1 MILNSFERES
11 LSSEFYEVILNIT
24 SKIRHEV
31 TASIEDTASSYE
43 FYTSDI
49 GVPS

>member
-11 LSSEFYEVILNIT
+11 LSSEFYEVILKIT

-31 TASIEDTASSYE
+31 TASIEDTASYE